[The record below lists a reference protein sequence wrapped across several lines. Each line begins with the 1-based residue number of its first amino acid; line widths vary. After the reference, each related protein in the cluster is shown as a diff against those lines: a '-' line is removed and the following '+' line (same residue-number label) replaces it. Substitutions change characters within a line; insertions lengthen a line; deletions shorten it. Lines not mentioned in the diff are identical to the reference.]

1 MDSSTKEDKI
11 FMFSCLFAAGSFLYL
26 FCDILKKTRKTNK
39 LLSKSL
45 PEPKSIDQ
53 KLYDL
58 SVSTPTKLHP
68 YQKKLASYSAEN
80 TSFNPGINKL
90 MNKGQISLKSPLIF
104 HAYTQFFIFYVYIIH
119 KGGENLIYRICL
131 TGGPSSGKTTAK
143 AVISERLSERGIR
156 VITVPLTPTLT
167 IENGFGA
174 MMPILSKDD
183 LIKYQVS
190 LMKMQ
195 MNLEDYFTDL
205 ALLGQEKAVI
215 LCDRGVMDSKAYV
228 SEEEWQMILDDQDW
242 NLVNLRDRRYDAV
255 IHMVTSAN
263 GAEDYF
269 KSENKELE
277 ANSKVFFI

>member
-1 MDSSTKEDKI
+1 MDSFSKDDKI
-11 FMFSCLFAAGSFLYL
+11 FFFSCILATGSFFYL
-26 FCDILKKTRKTNK
+26 FYDILKKTRKTNK
-39 LLSKSL
+39 ALSKAL
-45 PEPKSIDQ
+45 PEPKTIDQ

-58 SVSTPTKLHP
+58 SISTPTKLHP
-68 YQKKLASYSAEN
+68 YQKKLASYSAQN
-80 TSFNPGINKL
+80 NSFNPGINKS
-90 MNKGQISLKSPLIF
+90 MNK
-104 HAYTQFFIFYVYIIH
+104 
-119 KGGENLIYRICL
+119 GENLIYRICL

-143 AVISERLSERGIR
+143 AVIAERLSERGIR

-277 ANSKVFFI
+277 ANSKVFY